1 MFSRL
6 SHFVADFI
14 VATMKF
20 TTVSKWKAFVAALLV
35 LGMSGTVFADDT
47 TALELIKEANHHVG
61 DEVKDKVVELRSEKS
76 LGSLTPTIWYV
87 VYYDKDATFKTAEVK
102 MGAGKKLEVKH
113 PMRQPFAYIG
123 YKNVLDLK
131 KLKIDSDKAIKLAT
145 ADPLL
150 ENLTVCATELSLKR
164 DDDMPVWKVVLWA
177 QKLRNKEKD
186 AKIGEIRI
194 NAEDGTVLDRD
205 LHINRVD

>member
-1 MFSRL
+1 M
-6 SHFVADFI
+6 A
-14 VATMKF
+14 AMKF
-20 TTVSKWKAFVAALLV
+20 ATVLKSKFFFVALLV
-35 LGMSGTVFADDT
+35 FGISGIALADEV
-47 TALELIKEANHHVG
+47 TALDLVKEANHHVG
-61 DEVKDKVVELRSEKS
+61 DEVKDKVVQLRSEKS
-76 LGSLTPTIWYV
+76 LGSLTPNIWYV

-131 KLKIDSDKAIKLAT
+131 KIKIDSDKAIKLAT

-150 ENLTVCATELSLKR
+150 ENLTVCATELSLNR
-164 DDDMPVWKVVLWA
+164 DGDMPVWKVVLWA

-194 NAEDGTVLDRD
+194 NAEDGTILDRD

>member
-1 MFSRL
+1 
-6 SHFVADFI
+6 
-14 VATMKF
+14 MKF
-20 TTVSKWKAFVAALLV
+20 ATVLKSKFFFIALLV
-35 LGMSGTVFADDT
+35 LGISGIAMADEV
-47 TALELIKEANHHVG
+47 TALDLVKEANHHVG
-61 DEVKDKVVELRSEKS
+61 DEVKDKVVQLRSEKS
-76 LGSLTPTIWYV
+76 LGSLTPNIWYV

-131 KLKIDSDKAIKLAT
+131 KIKIDSDKAIKLAT

-150 ENLTVCATELSLKR
+150 ENLTVCATELSLNR
-164 DDDMPVWKVVLWA
+164 DDNMPVWKVVLWA

-194 NAEDGTVLDRD
+194 NAEDGTILDRD